1 MRGVEENA
9 HFSENSG
16 YENFSLE
23 RCKELKECY
32 IDLLNENNITTLP
45 ISDKTDKNNFYHEI
59 IKINSIS
66 NFCEKGWERILNKTI
81 DEVREQY
88 LVPKYKYRVAI
99 NAGIFGFANTGKTYI
114 LQKIS
119 KRINIKY
126 KESFERN
133 FITETYETHLGLNL
147 HYLIINETKV
157 TIFFDT
163 KGIGNIPYIKKA
175 ETGIEIANLYYDYF
189 RINDFIEQFIL
200 NNTSTIFYVKGN
212 EDEKEKKYYE
222 KIKNECPK
230 SSNLI
235 IIHNLYKCNENE
247 IEEKIKTFEE
257 NKGYTKIDENIF
269 LERYEKDS
277 NNNIYLKHVIMY
289 NDFNKEGKEKNHK
302 IFDFIEKTIIYSTKY
317 SIVKESS
324 FYKNKKNEDGMYLY
338 TEPFIEFLANNS
350 LKFFGFNLN
359 VEDITIENS
368 KIKIKKNEDYK
379 PILPDK
385 VKINKFNPEVIKP
398 KYILKINKKENKIII
413 ILELSSYKDLNAIV
427 EIKKNYYL
435 IIIVGEVKVNIPEKA
450 EKIYNNIEEGP
461 IYLPIRLSFDK
472 CLLKS
477 ITPEINENI
486 IKFDILSSTKNIKEF

>member
-1 MRGVEENA
+1 MKDKRKNDTD
-9 HFSENSG
+9 SKDYLKNK
-16 YENFSLE
+16 LD
-23 RCKELKECY
+23 ELKVK
-32 IDLLNENNITTLP
+32 IQNIKILP
-45 ISDKTDKNNFYHEI
+45 ISEQNFYHEI

-66 NFCEKGWERILNKTI
+66 NFYDKGWERKFNKTI
-81 DEVREQY
+81 DKVRQEQD
-88 LVPKYKYRVAI
+88 VPSYKHRVAI

-119 KRINIKY
+119 KRMNKKY
-126 KESFERN
+126 EKSVERN
-133 FITETYETHLGLNL
+133 YITETYETYLGLNL

-175 ETGIEIANLYYDYF
+175 ETGNEIANLYYDYF

-235 IIHNLYKCNENE
+235 ILHNLYKCSDKE
-247 IEEKIKTFEE
+247 ITEKKKKFDEYI
-257 NKGYTKIDENIF
+257 KIDENKNIF
-269 LERYEKDS
+269 LERYEKGS
-277 NNNIYLKHVIMY
+277 NNIIYLIHAIIY
-289 NDFNKEGKEKNHK
+289 NDNSQNRKKENDK
-302 IFDFIEKTIIYSTKY
+302 IFNFIEKQLIYSTKY
-317 SIVKESS
+317 SKVIDFSGDTN
-324 FYKNKKNEDGMYLY
+324 FYKNNQDGMYLY
-338 TEPFIEFLANNS
+338 TLPFKKFLVQKS
-350 LKFFGFNLN
+350 SDFFGFNLKE
-359 VEDITIENS
+359 EDIIINKTE
-368 KIKIKKNEDYK
+368 IKINKGYEA
-379 PILPDK
+379 IIPDK
-385 VKINKFNPEVIKP
+385 VKINKFNPEIIKP

-435 IIIVGEVKVNIPEKA
+435 IIIVGEKKLNIPEKA

-461 IYLPIRLSFDK
+461 IYLSIKLGFDK

-477 ITPEINENI
+477 ITPTIKENI
-486 IKFDILSSTKNIKEF
+486 IKFDILSSTENEKQF

>member
-16 YENFSLE
+16 YENLSLE

-66 NFCEKGWERILNKTI
+66 NFYDKGWERKFNKTI
-81 DEVREQY
+81 DKVRQEQD
-88 LVPKYKYRVAI
+88 VPSYKHRVAI

-119 KRINIKY
+119 KRIDKNY
-126 KESFERN
+126 ENSVERN
-133 FITETYETHLGLNL
+133 YITETYETHLGLNL

-175 ETGIEIANLYYDYF
+175 ETGNEIANLYYDYF

-235 IIHNLYKCNENE
+235 ILHNLYKCSDKE
-247 IEEKIKTFEE
+247 ITEKKKKFDEYITIDE
-257 NKGYTKIDENIF
+257 NKNIF
-269 LERYEKDS
+269 LERYEKGS
-277 NNNIYLKHVIMY
+277 NNIIYLIHAIIY
-289 NDFNKEGKEKNHK
+289 NDNTEDGKAKNNT
-302 IFDFIEKTIIYSTKY
+302 IFDFVEKQLNYSTKY
-317 SIVKESS
+317 SKIIKNSD
-324 FYKNKKNEDGMYLY
+324 FYKKNEDSMYLY
-338 TEPFIEFLANNS
+338 TEPFIKFLANNS

-379 PILPDK
+379 AIIPDK
-385 VKINKFNPEVIKP
+385 VKIHKFNPEIIKP
-398 KYILKINKKENKIII
+398 KYILKINKKEYKIII